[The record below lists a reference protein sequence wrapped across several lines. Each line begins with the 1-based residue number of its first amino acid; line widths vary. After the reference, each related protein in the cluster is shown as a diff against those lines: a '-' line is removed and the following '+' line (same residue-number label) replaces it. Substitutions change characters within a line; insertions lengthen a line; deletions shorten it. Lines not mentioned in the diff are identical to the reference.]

1 MPLSFALYPMTSD
14 LGRSHRQKRQTRMQG
29 AAIAGEPVL
38 SAANGF
44 PLSGIPARK
53 EPSGRCPYAS
63 TSPAGTRQ

>member
-1 MPLSFALYPMTSD
+1 MPLSLALYRMTSD
-14 LGRSHRQKRQTRMQG
+14 LGRSHRQKLQTRMQ

-53 EPSGRCPYAS
+53 EPSGRCPYAF
-63 TSPAGTRQ
+63 TSPGGPSRQ